1 MIQIL
6 ASLDGR
12 LPLENS
18 EAKGMGEQLV
28 DLLLFEVG
36 DSKNLDLDVA
46 FKFEGETDTAAF
58 RGKE

>member
-6 ASLDGR
+6 TSLEGR

-18 EAKGMGEQLV
+18 EAKGVGEQVV
-28 DLLLFEVG
+28 DVLFGVG
-36 DSKNLDLDVA
+36 ERKNLDLDVA